1 MAPTNPIPAYETFRS
16 ILVSLLNFDTNDEA
30 MLRDIY
36 DASKPFLNDGIG
48 VDLIPDILSGSAS
61 APESYKN
68 YMKNFRNIK
77 TLDIGITTIADLNS
91 ARSTYKDTL
100 RRFGLNELANNDNVD
115 QFLTNR
121 VSAQEAAD
129 RISVA
134 YDAINNADEALKS
147 QLSTYFPS
155 LSGTDLA
162 KSLLG
167 VGKSA
172 SELQKTIQ
180 VAGIKAESASAGL
193 NTSLNPEDLVAQ
205 GVTREAA
212 RQGFQKTM
220 QELNPLTAAAQRA
233 GIETTN
239 LQNELESENLLGMAS
254 QRRKRITQAEAN
266 AFSGSSGTGSPS
278 LNRAA
283 AGSF

>member
-1 MAPTNPIPAYETFRS
+1 MATNPIPAYETFRS
-16 ILVSLLNFDTNDEA
+16 ILVSLLNFDPNDEV

-36 DASKPFLNDGIG
+36 NASKSFLNDGISS
-48 VDLIPDILSGSAS
+48 DLIPDILAGSDN
-61 APESYKN
+61 APLSYKN
-68 YMKNFRNIK
+68 YMNNFKNIK
-77 TLDIGITTIADLNS
+77 ALDIGITTIADLNS
-91 ARSTYKDTL
+91 ARNTYKDTL
-100 RRFGLNELANNDNVD
+100 RRFGLNDLANNENVD
-115 QFLTNR
+115 QFLINK

-180 VAGIKAESASAGL
+180 VAGIKAEAATAGL
-193 NTSLNPEDLVAQ
+193 NTSLNAEDLVAQ

-212 RQGFQKTM
+212 RQGYQKTV

-233 GIETTN
+233 GIQTSD
-239 LQNELESENLLGMAS
+239 LQRELESENLLGLAS

-266 AFSGSSGTGSPS
+266 AFSGSSGTGTPS
-278 LNRAA
+278 MNRAA

>member
-1 MAPTNPIPAYETFRS
+1 MATNAIPAYETFRS
-16 ILVSLLNFDTNDEA
+16 ILVSLLNFDANDEA
-30 MLRDIY
+30 MLMDIY
-36 DASKPFLNDGIG
+36 NASKSFMNDGIG
-48 VDLIPDILSGSAS
+48 VDLIPDILAG
-61 APESYKN
+61 APNAPASYKQ
-68 YMKNFRNIK
+68 YMNNFNNIK
-77 TLDIGITTIADLNS
+77 NLGIGITTISELNV
-91 ARSTYKDTL
+91 ARNTYKDTL
-100 RRFGLNELANNDNVD
+100 RRFGLNDLASNENVD
-115 QFLTNR
+115 QFLMNK

-180 VAGIKAESASAGL
+180 VAGIKAEAATAGL

-212 RQGFQKTM
+212 RQGFQKTV
-220 QELNPLTAAAQRA
+220 QELSPMTAAAQRA
-233 GIETTN
+233 GISTSE
-239 LQNELESENLLGMAS
+239 LQKELESENLLGLAS
-254 QRRKRITQAEAN
+254 QRRKRIAQAEAN
-266 AFSGSSGTGSPS
+266 VFSGSSGTGTPS